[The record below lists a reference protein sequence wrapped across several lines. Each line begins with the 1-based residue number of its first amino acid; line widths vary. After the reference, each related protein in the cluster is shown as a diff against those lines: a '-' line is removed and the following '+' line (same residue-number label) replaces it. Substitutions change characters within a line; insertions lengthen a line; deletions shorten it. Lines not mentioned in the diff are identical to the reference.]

1 MNEIIK
7 RFSRAA
13 IVIIGAAIG
22 CGAVAMVCMIVAN
35 WGK

>member
-1 MNEIIK
+1 VNEIIK

-22 CGAVAMVCMIVAN
+22 CGVIAMACMVVAN